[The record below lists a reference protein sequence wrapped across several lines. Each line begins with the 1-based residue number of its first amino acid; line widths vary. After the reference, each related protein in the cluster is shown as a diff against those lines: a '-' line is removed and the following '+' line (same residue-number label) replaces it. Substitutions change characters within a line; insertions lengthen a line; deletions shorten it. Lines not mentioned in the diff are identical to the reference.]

1 MARVKEDVPY
11 LFIHPAWRA
20 AWCWDKVLG
29 VMQAWGR
36 EAYAVDCPGH
46 GTRFSEIEDVRPAD
60 YPRAVI
66 DFIDEHH
73 LDRVVCWWETAQAA

>member
-11 LFIHPAWRA
+11 LLIHPAWRA

-46 GTRFSEIEDVRPAD
+46 GPGLVKQRTFASRTIRG
-60 YPRAVI
+60 
-66 DFIDEHH
+66 
-73 LDRVVCWWETAQAA
+73 L

>member
-46 GTRFSEIEDVRPAD
+46 GTRLVK
-60 YPRAVI
+60 
-66 DFIDEHH
+66 
-73 LDRVVCWWETAQAA
+73 